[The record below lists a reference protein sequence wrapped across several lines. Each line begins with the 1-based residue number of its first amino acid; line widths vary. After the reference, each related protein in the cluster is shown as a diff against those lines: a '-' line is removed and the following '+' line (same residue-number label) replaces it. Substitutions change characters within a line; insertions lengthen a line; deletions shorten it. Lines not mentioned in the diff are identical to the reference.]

1 MNYRVELSRKV
12 NKQLKA
18 LPVAVRSRLQTK
30 LKALGMEPRPPG
42 VVKLKNSENQYRIRV
57 GNYRIIYEIED
68 EILLILVLKV
78 AHRQDAYKN

>member
-1 MNYRVELSRKV
+1 MSYRVELSRKV

-18 LPVAVRSRLQTK
+18 LPVAVRSRIQTK
-30 LKALGMEPRPPG
+30 LKALGIQPRPPG

-78 AHRQDAYKN
+78 AHRQDAYKD